1 VKTLPL
7 PGVASFGAGARQFSI
22 AARLRSF
29 GYAGRGLGTLA
40 TQHNA
45 WIHAVATVVTV
56 AVGLALRLGRLEWL
70 ALVFAMVLV
79 WAAEALNTALEL
91 LCDVAS
97 PGFHPLVRRAK
108 DVAASAVLICAL
120 GAVVVAALVFVP
132 HF

>member
-1 VKTLPL
+1 VKSLPL
-7 PGVASFGAGARQFSI
+7 SWSPGATREFSVG
-22 AARLRSF
+22 ARLRSF
-29 GYAGRGLGTLA
+29 VYAGRGFGTLA

-45 WIHAVATVVTV
+45 WIHAAATVVTV
-56 AVGLALRLGRLEWL
+56 ALGLALGLERMEWL

-120 GAVVVAALVFVP
+120 GAVVVAALVFAP

>member
-1 VKTLPL
+1 MAL
-7 PGVASFGAGARQFSI
+7 
-22 AARLRSF
+22 
-29 GYAGRGLGTLA
+29 
-40 TQHNA
+40 
-45 WIHAVATVVTV
+45 
-56 AVGLALRLGRLEWL
+56 GLALRLERMEWL